1 MFYNVPLSNIVIKHD
16 RDIRWQSC
24 LPIAHI
30 RRRDVDLDL
39 WRHPDDVDKLLG
51 GQEPYDFHTWI
62 PGVFFATGEFA
73 LSQWS
78 FRRTLSHCLIAAM
91 FLSIA
96 LIFVSYFSCFV
107 LSSWI
112 FRLYIWPHV
121 DFQIFGEKASNEP
134 VKYIISLVF
143 YIYPTPEW
151 LLVPVFLSV
160 QASMT
165 LSSAY
170 SDDCFFNTVT
180 ITLVIIPSFSNAS
193 SEMPRNDW
201 IALDSR
207 FTRQIWTRTLP
218 REWAPAPSRHCA
230 SVVLDFYHDPEVL
243 WSGQPLFETARNR
256 YLLHH

>member
-73 LSQWS
+73 LSQWP

-96 LIFVSYFSCFV
+96 LIFVSYFSCFF

-112 FRLYIWPHV
+112 FRLHIWPHV

-143 YIYPTPEW
+143 YISIAWMASRSCVSFRSSFHDAFVSVFRWLFLQYRNNNSCNYTFVLQRFVRNAKEW
-151 LLVPVFLSV
+151 L
-160 QASMT
+160 
-165 LSSAY
+165 
-170 SDDCFFNTVT
+170 
-180 ITLVIIPSFSNAS
+180 
-193 SEMPRNDW
+193 
-201 IALDSR
+201 DS
-207 FTRQIWTRTLP
+207 T
-218 REWAPAPSRHCA
+218 
-230 SVVLDFYHDPEVL
+230 
-243 WSGQPLFETARNR
+243 G
-256 YLLHH
+256 

>member
-96 LIFVSYFSCFV
+96 LIFVSYFSCFF

-112 FRLYIWPHV
+112 FRLHIWPHV

-134 VKYIISLVF
+134 VKYIITLVF
-143 YIYPTPEW
+143 YTPEW

-165 LSSAY
+165 LSTAY
-170 SDDCFFNTVT
+170 SDDCFFNTVKSKRLPLKAT
-180 ITLVIIPSFSNAS
+180 SWTSFS
-193 SEMPRNDW
+193 P
-201 IALDSR
+201 
-207 FTRQIWTRTLP
+207 TTLSM
-218 REWAPAPSRHCA
+218 E
-230 SVVLDFYHDPEVL
+230 LYIGNF
-243 WSGQPLFETARNR
+243 SGQLTPRFKEDILFD
-256 YLLHH
+256 

>member
-73 LSQWS
+73 LSQWP

-96 LIFVSYFSCFV
+96 LIFVSYFSCFF

-112 FRLYIWPHV
+112 FRLYIWPQV
-121 DFQIFGEKASNEP
+121 DFQIFGEKALWKSRGTFCFQGQGTQRGRWHWASIEWTC
-134 VKYIISLVF
+134 KIYYISCILYAWMASRSCVSFCSSIHDAFDSVF
-143 YIYPTPEW
+143 RWLFLQYREIETSSIEGHELDIFPTDYI
-151 LLVPVFLSV
+151 VDG
-160 QASMT
+160 T
-165 LSSAY
+165 LY
-170 SDDCFFNTVT
+170 
-180 ITLVIIPSFSNAS
+180 
-193 SEMPRNDW
+193 W
-201 IALDSR
+201 
-207 FTRQIWTRTLP
+207 
-218 REWAPAPSRHCA
+218 
-230 SVVLDFYHDPEVL
+230 
-243 WSGQPLFETARNR
+243 
-256 YLLHH
+256 

>member
-91 FLSIA
+91 FLSIF
-96 LIFVSYFSCFV
+96 LICLSNFSCFF

-112 FRLYIWPHV
+112 FRLYIWPQV
-121 DFQIFGEKASNEP
+121 DFQIFGEKALWKSRGTFCFQGQGTQRGRWHWASVEWTC
-134 VKYIISLVF
+134 KIYYISCIL
-143 YIYPTPEW
+143 YIQR
-151 LLVPVFLSV
+151 LNGFSFL
-160 QASMT
+160 
-165 LSSAY
+165 
-170 SDDCFFNTVT
+170 CFFPFK
-180 ITLVIIPSFSNAS
+180 LPWRFRQRIPMIVS
-193 SEMPRNDW
+193 SIP
-201 IALDSR
+201 
-207 FTRQIWTRTLP
+207 
-218 REWAPAPSRHCA
+218 
-230 SVVLDFYHDPEVL
+230 
-243 WSGQPLFETARNR
+243 
-256 YLLHH
+256 

>member
-1 MFYNVPLSNIVIKHD
+1 MFYNVPLSSIVIK
-16 RDIRWQSC
+16 
-24 LPIAHI
+24 HI
-30 RRRDVDLDL
+30 RRRDADLDL

-73 LSQWS
+73 LSQWP

-121 DFQIFGEKASNEP
+121 DFQIFDEKASNEP

-143 YIYPTPEW
+143 YISIAWMASRSCVSFRSSFHDAFVSVFRWLFLQYRNNNSCNYTFVLQRFVRNAKEW
-151 LLVPVFLSV
+151 L
-160 QASMT
+160 
-165 LSSAY
+165 
-170 SDDCFFNTVT
+170 
-180 ITLVIIPSFSNAS
+180 
-193 SEMPRNDW
+193 
-201 IALDSR
+201 DS
-207 FTRQIWTRTLP
+207 T
-218 REWAPAPSRHCA
+218 
-230 SVVLDFYHDPEVL
+230 
-243 WSGQPLFETARNR
+243 G
-256 YLLHH
+256 